1 MAERK
6 LGCGCVPDMLAPP
19 LTPHPRATSMA
30 NTAHHPQKQFPSR
43 QMDFNDKKDYTTI
56 SIRDNTIKTLLK
68 QLRTKLK

>member
-1 MAERK
+1 
-6 LGCGCVPDMLAPP
+6 
-19 LTPHPRATSMA
+19 MA